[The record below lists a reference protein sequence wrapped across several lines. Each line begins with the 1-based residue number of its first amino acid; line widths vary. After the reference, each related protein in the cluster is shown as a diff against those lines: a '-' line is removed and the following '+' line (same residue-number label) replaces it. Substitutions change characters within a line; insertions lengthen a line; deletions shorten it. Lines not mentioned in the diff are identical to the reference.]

1 MAGPSFVAFTRNCGS
16 QFSHALRLRDLGDDG
31 GVLRAPGLEE
41 LDDALNIK
49 KQSQR
54 VAERMTASYQQNPT
68 PWWIGAGVVAVAA
81 VSAVAWALFGDD

>member
-1 MAGPSFVAFTRNCGS
+1 MSERKQVAAEIAIRRQG
-16 QFSHALRLRDLGDDG
+16 LD
-31 GVLRAPGLEE
+31 APLDE
-41 LDDALNIK
+41 LDDALNLK

-54 VAERMTASYQQNPT
+54 VAERMTALYQQNPT